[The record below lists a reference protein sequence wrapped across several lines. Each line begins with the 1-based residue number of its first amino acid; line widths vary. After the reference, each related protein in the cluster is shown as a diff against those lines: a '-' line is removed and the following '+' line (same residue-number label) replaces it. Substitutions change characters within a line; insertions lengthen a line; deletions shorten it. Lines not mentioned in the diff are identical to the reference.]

1 MTVIRQGVEAEE
13 VRQSAK
19 YTLFV
24 EGKDESAIDPQVLTD
39 LLEGMPIQIRAMGPS
54 SHIRSVAEALHK
66 HHPYYFFLVDRDF
79 HENDSVE
86 KCWQQFPSENTC
98 NLLIWRRKELENYFL
113 IPEYLVKSKWL
124 RCSENDLKERIRL
137 LARERIFL
145 DAANMVIIDSRE
157 KMKKNW
163 VDSFK
168 DSDRQRFR
176 TKEEALEQLLQ
187 KEDFP
192 HKIRDVSE
200 KLHRDFLVQC
210 FEEVVNN
217 LFGGQNDLIY
227 GQGTW
232 LEMVSGKS
240 LLSTLISSKCF
251 RVKDIKGKILQGN
264 ERLTAIVRELLKLP
278 IEEQPNDFRELYKL
292 ISIEMRSA

>member
-1 MTVIRQGVEAEE
+1 M
-13 VRQSAK
+13 
-19 YTLFV
+19 
-24 EGKDESAIDPQVLTD
+24 
-39 LLEGMPIQIRAMGPS
+39 
-54 SHIRSVAEALHK
+54 
-66 HHPYYFFLVDRDF
+66 
-79 HENDSVE
+79 
-86 KCWQQFPSENTC
+86 
-98 NLLIWRRKELENYFL
+98 
-113 IPEYLVKSKWL
+113 KSKWL

-187 KEDFP
+187 REDFP
-192 HKIRDVSE
+192 HKIRDVSK

-240 LLSTLISSKCF
+240 LLSTLISACF
-251 RVKDIKGKILQGN
+251 RAKDIKGKILQGN

-292 ISIEMRSA
+292 ISIQMRSA